1 MSVEEI
7 SVEENVCGRNICG
20 RKCLWRKFM
29 LKKSK
34 TLCRVVKTW
43 CPCSI
48 PSAPPR
54 PSSLSSSWSL
64 SESAGSTESPGML
77 VLQSLQTCW
86 FYVVSR
92 YAGST
97 ESPGM
102 LALRSLQVC

>member
-1 MSVEEI
+1 
-7 SVEENVCGRNICG
+7 
-20 RKCLWRKFM
+20 M